1 MVCRQR
7 RFAVI
12 GEIYPEHLIRRLAQ
26 LALVFVE
33 CFPRA
38 LIGIFG
44 AQNESVYYTD
54 FAVRAFRI
62 YLCMI
67 VLACVNKATFIF
79 LQAMGKAVE
88 STLLS
93 MVREIVFGVGFA
105 LLLPRFFGLSGVLWS
120 MPVSDILTAVIS
132 AVIILKTYR
141 QLRAARREA
150 GREAGREAEREA
162 ERAQVV
168 SG

>member
-1 MVCRQR
+1 
-7 RFAVI
+7 
-12 GEIYPEHLIRRLAQ
+12 
-26 LALVFVE
+26 
-33 CFPRA
+33 
-38 LIGIFG
+38 
-44 AQNESVYYTD
+44 
-54 FAVRAFRI
+54 
-62 YLCMI
+62 MI

-141 QLRAARREA
+141 QLRAAQFPA
-150 GREAGREAEREA
+150 DT
-162 ERAQVV
+162 
-168 SG
+168 